1 MSKTRNHIASG
12 CKIPIFKMLGRQRR
26 LGNAQLQCFAQNLR
40 NIVILLTI
48 QQQILYTNC
57 FIIQKWIINME
68 ISTENYSP
76 TSRDLRMKI
85 PLTDPVLI
93 QIQIFQPLIARQNI
107 LGCSECLLVLNWSR
121 ITKQNSKRIC
131 CCWDNQNFLWKLKTT
146 AGGEPR
152 SKSPSQIRAAE
163 CFWFTALLVRV
174 MASTQHQSAVE
185 MR

>member
-12 CKIPIFKMLGRQRR
+12 CKIPIFKMLGRQLR

-48 QQQILYTNC
+48 QQQIFYTNC

-85 PLTDPVLI
+85 PLTDLVLI
-93 QIQIFQPLIARQNI
+93 QIQIWQPWIAGQNI
-107 LGCSECLLVLNWSR
+107 LGSGQCLLVLNRSG
-121 ITKQNSKRIC
+121 ITKRNSKRIC
-131 CCWDNQNFLWKLKTT
+131 CCWDNQKFLWKLRIT
-146 AGGEPR
+146 AGGEPC
-152 SKSPSQIRAAE
+152 SKSTSPSHPAE
-163 CFWFTALLVRV
+163 SFWFTALLVRV
-174 MASTQHQSAVE
+174 MAGTTHEWAVE